1 MLDPHYSKASAHYRS
16 LAVSS
21 QTESADPHAL
31 VAMLYEELLLC
42 IDVLT
47 LRAGRE
53 RSLTND
59 EQAHRARGIILALRA
74 GLDFESGGGLALTL
88 DGLYDALSS
97 EFGERLAEPDPQRF
111 AELRAGILSLTS
123 AWKAIIEP

>member
-1 MLDPHYSKASAHYRS
+1 MLDPHYGKASAHYRS
-16 LAVSS
+16 LALSS
-21 QTESADPHAL
+21 QTESAEPHAL

-53 RSLTND
+53 RSLTDD

-74 GLDFESGGGLALTL
+74 GLDFESGGELALTL

-97 EFGERLAEPDPQRF
+97 EFEERLAEPDPQRF
-111 AELRAGILSLTS
+111 AELRAGVDSVAS
-123 AWKAIIEP
+123 AWKAIADP

>member
-31 VAMLYEELLLC
+31 VAMLYDELLMC

-47 LRAGRE
+47 LRARRE
-53 RSLTND
+53 RPLTDD
-59 EQAHRARGIILALRA
+59 EQAHRARGIILSLRA
-74 GLDFESGGGLALTL
+74 GLDFESGGELAFTL
-88 DGLYDALSS
+88 DGLYDALAS
-97 EFGERLAEPDPQRF
+97 EFEERLSSPDPQRF
-111 AELRAGILSLTS
+111 AELRAGVESLAS
-123 AWKAIIEP
+123 AWRTIADP